1 MTVEPDDLVL
11 VHSKGRVFY
20 ARVRGVERLG
30 RLTITP
36 LDPSIRVRSAG
47 VDELR
52 GHWAY
57 QGDPRPTAGDSRQ
70 SSFDH
75 LLDR

>member
-1 MTVEPDDLVL
+1 MPIAPDDLVL
-11 VHSKGRVFY
+11 VNSRGRLFY

-30 RLTITP
+30 RLTVTP
-36 LDPSIRVRSAG
+36 LDPSVRVRSVGPA
-47 VDELR
+47 ELR

-57 QGDPRPTAGDSRQ
+57 QGDPRPNATDPGQ
-70 SSFDH
+70 VSFDH

>member
-1 MTVEPDDLVL
+1 MSVEPDDLVL
-11 VHSKGRVFY
+11 VQRKGRVFY

-36 LDPSIRVRSAG
+36 LDPSVRVRSVN

-52 GHWAY
+52 GHWSY
-57 QGDPRPTAGDSRQ
+57 RGDPRPTATDSRQ

>member
-1 MTVEPDDLVL
+1 MSVEPDDLVM

-30 RLTITP
+30 RLTVTP
-36 LDPSIRVRSAG
+36 LDPSVRVRS
-47 VDELR
+47 VSLDELR
-52 GHWAY
+52 GHWAHR
-57 QGDPRPTAGDSRQ
+57 GDPRPTMGDSRQ

>member
-1 MTVEPDDLVL
+1 VSVEPDDLVL

-30 RLTITP
+30 RLAIAP
-36 LDPSIRVRSAG
+36 LDATVRARSASP
-47 VDELR
+47 DELR
-52 GHWAY
+52 GHWTY
-57 QGDPRPTAGDSRQ
+57 QGDPRPTSTDSRQ

>member
-1 MTVEPDDLVL
+1 MSVEPDDLVM
-11 VHSKGRVFY
+11 VQSKGRVFY

-36 LDPSIRVRSAG
+36 LDPSVRVRSASL
-47 VDELR
+47 DELR

-57 QGDPRPTAGDSRQ
+57 RGDPRPALGDSRQ